1 LKVFILFGH
10 WHQYRV
16 QSLAGSGFD
25 AGDMTKAVHYM
36 VPFLAEGMKMTVTKK
51 PKKTKRK

>member
-1 LKVFILFGH
+1 MFGH